1 MGNKLIKAVIN
12 GDLETCRKLIT
23 RENANTDVGEY
34 GTLLCIASSKGYIG
48 ICKLLLE
55 CGADINAKNKG
66 TTPLVTSSGNGQL
79 EVCKLLLEHGANV
92 NIKDDI
98 GETSLY
104 TASYK
109 GHIKV
114 CRLLLEHGANINIC
128 VGSETPI
135 SIAFKRF
142 HFKVY
147 GFLLYKRNSIS
158 NV

>member
-23 RENANTDVGEY
+23 RENANTDIGEY

-79 EVCKLLLEHGANV
+79 EVCKLLLECGANV
-92 NIKDDI
+92 NSKTNTNI
-98 GETSLY
+98 SPLCV
-104 TASYK
+104 ASYFR
-109 GHIKV
+109 HLEV
-114 CRLLLEHGANINIC
+114 CRLLLEKGADVNIRNHT
-128 VGSETPI
+128 GETP
-135 SIAFKRF
+135 
-142 HFKVY
+142 
-147 GFLLYKRNSIS
+147 LYSFSRRQSRS
-158 NV
+158 V